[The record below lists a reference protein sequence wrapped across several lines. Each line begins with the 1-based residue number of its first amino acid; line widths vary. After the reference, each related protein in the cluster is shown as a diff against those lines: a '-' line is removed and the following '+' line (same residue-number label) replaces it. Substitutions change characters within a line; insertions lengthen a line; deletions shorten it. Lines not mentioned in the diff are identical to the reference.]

1 MATADAA
8 AAAAKEAKPQT
19 PPPAPAPAAA
29 AAVTTGT
36 KKPLYLQYP
45 LSSTWEIVL
54 TNDETITGEVYCT
67 DPIADVVV
75 LQDVSDTIRMISV
88 ASIRDSKQIK
98 EPKDD
103 AATINGNGNTMHS
116 KKAMEEREKRAIRLA
131 QESFRHL
138 NAKVSYYVCMRN
150 TVFFFRCLCIIHLL
164 LFAFSCYDFLLLTN
178 RLLPRDK

>member
-1 MATADAA
+1 MATA

-19 PPPAPAPAAA
+19 PPPPAPAATA
-29 AAVTTGT
+29 AATGT

-45 LSSTWEIVL
+45 LASTWEIVL

-75 LQDVSDTIRMISV
+75 LQDPHVSDTIRMISV
-88 ASIRDSKQIK
+88 ASIRDSKLIK

-103 AATINGNGNTMHS
+103 AATTTNNGNTMHS

-138 NAKVSYYVCMRN
+138 NVKVSL
-150 TVFFFRCLCIIHLL
+150 FFV
-164 LFAFSCYDFLLLTN
+164 
-178 RLLPRDK
+178 

>member
-1 MATADAA
+1 MAT

-19 PPPAPAPAAA
+19 PPSAPAATA
-29 AAVTTGT
+29 AATGT

-75 LQDVSDTIRMISV
+75 LQDPQASDTIRMIAV

-98 EPKDD
+98 EAKDD
-103 AATINGNGNTMHS
+103 AAAAATTNGNGYS

-138 NAKVSYYVCMRN
+138 NVKVSY
-150 TVFFFRCLCIIHLL
+150 FF
-164 LFAFSCYDFLLLTN
+164 
-178 RLLPRDK
+178 

>member
-1 MATADAA
+1 MATAAD
-8 AAAAKEAKPQT
+8 AKEAKPQT
-19 PPPAPAPAAA
+19 PPPAPAATAAA
-29 AAVTTGT
+29 TGT

-75 LQDVSDTIRMISV
+75 LQDPQVSDTIRMIAV

-103 AATINGNGNTMHS
+103 AATATTNGNGYS

-138 NAKVSYYVCMRN
+138 NAKV
-150 TVFFFRCLCIIHLL
+150 
-164 LFAFSCYDFLLLTN
+164 CYFV
-178 RLLPRDK
+178 

>member
-1 MATADAA
+1 MATA

-19 PPPAPAPAAA
+19 PAPAAAPAAA
-29 AAVTTGT
+29 ATGT

-75 LQDVSDTIRMISV
+75 LQDPHVSDTIRMISV

-103 AATINGNGNTMHS
+103 AAATATNGNTMHS

-138 NAKVSYYVCMRN
+138 NAKVS
-150 TVFFFRCLCIIHLL
+150 
-164 LFAFSCYDFLLLTN
+164 
-178 RLLPRDK
+178 

>member
-1 MATADAA
+1 MATATAA

-19 PPPAPAPAAA
+19 PPPAPSATAAA
-29 AAVTTGT
+29 GT

-75 LQDVSDTIRMISV
+75 LQDPHSSETIRVISMS
-88 ASIRDSKQIK
+88 SIRDSKQIK
-98 EPKDD
+98 EPKDEP
-103 AATINGNGNTMHS
+103 ATATNGNGYS

-138 NAKVSYYVCMRN
+138 NAKVGYSICIKRHSCQ
-150 TVFFFRCLCIIHLL
+150 FFACE
-164 LFAFSCYDFLLLTN
+164 LFSHPFAISFFSFFS